1 MQLHITK
8 EGTIRSSSKKKGKK
22 KFITKEFSN
31 KKTHRTWWLRT
42 TQNAGIP
49 VNNAANLG
57 FKFFNLEFIHPT
69 KQQQQSEQ
77 IHLPS
82 PTLSIKLKKLL

>member
-1 MQLHITK
+1 LISTK
-8 EGTIRSSSKKKGKK
+8 EGTIRSSSKKKGEKK
-22 KFITKEFSN
+22 VITKEFSN
-31 KKTHRTWWLRT
+31 KKTHGTWWLRT
-42 TQNAGIP
+42 TQNVGIP
-49 VNNAANLG
+49 VNNAVNLG

-69 KQQQQSEQ
+69 KEQQQSEQ